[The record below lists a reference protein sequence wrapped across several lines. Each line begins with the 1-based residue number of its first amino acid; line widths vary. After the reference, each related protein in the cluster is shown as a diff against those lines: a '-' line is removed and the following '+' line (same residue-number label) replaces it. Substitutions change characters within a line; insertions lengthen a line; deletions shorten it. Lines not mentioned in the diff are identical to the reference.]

1 MGGKI
6 TVKKTKNI
14 CGESVGT
21 IKIEY
26 SKLKGINIPSSLSS
40 FLIDEY
46 PILSIAASQAKG
58 KTTMKGLEELR
69 YKESDR
75 IKSITY
81 NFKRIGI
88 DILEKGNN
96 LEIHG
101 KNLEIDK
108 EIKIKTY
115 GDHRIAMSFSILS
128 LLYKRKL
135 KIDNL
140 QCIAISYPEFNNHL
154 NYLLRSL

>member
-1 MGGKI
+1 MKIYFDGDSWTWGG
-6 TVKKTKNI
+6 
-14 CGESVGT
+14 
-21 IKIEY
+21 
-26 SKLKGINIPSSLSS
+26 
-40 FLIDEY
+40 
-46 PILSIAASQAKG
+46 
-58 KTTMKGLEELR
+58 
-69 YKESDR
+69 
-75 IKSITY
+75 
-81 NFKRIGI
+81 
-88 DILEKGNN
+88 
-96 LEIHG
+96 
-101 KNLEIDK
+101 EIDK